1 MTAPEVN
8 EIGRIK
14 GKPKGTSKERWNDL
28 PDGTNIFS
36 MGDELKVELGRQ

>member
-14 GKPKGTSKERWNDL
+14 GKPKGTSIERWNHL